1 MGSTGSKRLCQDQC
15 YVESGQRGVR
25 IRDYPHSQSPP
36 SLPPTPQGHLQALE
50 GTAENQQALLTGL
63 DYLVNLSYV
72 DNIEVSQH

>member
-1 MGSTGSKRLCQDQC
+1 MWRVDRGA
-15 YVESGQRGVR
+15 SGPGIILTV
-25 IRDYPHSQSPP
+25 HPP
-36 SLPPTPQGHLQALE
+36 TPLPPTPQGHLQALE